1 MSKNNETFTDRW
13 LQTLN
18 PKILKFLKGKN
29 FNKMTPVQAITIP
42 LFLQHKDVCVEAVT
56 GSGKTLAFVVP
67 ILEMLLKKYTNENN
81 FDKYHIHSLIISPTR
96 ELAQQTFDITNEFI
110 QSFDD
115 QKHFSCILFV
125 GGTKHEYD
133 IKQFQN
139 NGGTIVIATPG
150 RFEELLKTKN
160 NSFNLISNLKSL
172 EILILDEADRLLDLG
187 FLTSLNTIFDALPK
201 QRRTGLF
208 SATQTDEL
216 EKLIRAGLRNPV
228 RITVKQTGSAAD
240 QRTPSTLKN
249 FYMICEPNE
258 KLSQLIHFINEQRPA
273 KIMIFFSTCAC
284 VQYFGSILKYLFRL
298 STSTNIYS
306 IHRKLRNKRLHV
318 IEQFRSEISTTTTTI
333 LLCTDI
339 VARGIDLPDV
349 DWVIQFD
356 PPTTVV
362 QFVHRCGRTARLGKL
377 GNALLMLLPNEAA
390 YVNFL
395 LNSQKVPLNEMITAD
410 INTIENVVPIVRQL
424 AISDKA
430 IYDRSKQAFV
440 SYVQAYAKHEC
451 SLLLRLKELDLCGV
465 AEGAFALVHLPKM
478 PEFKNRDTSKFNQQN
493 QIVDAES
500 IPYKD
505 KSLAKKRQMEK
516 EDPNMKIKKRVKT
529 VAFSIKK
536 EKKLKNRLK
545 RLRREQAEN
554 ERILGAENELA
565 ENEKHIDEIAKEYGK
580 LKKQRR
586 LQRYNKLQKLKKNK
600 NNELELSEDE
610 QLSDME

>member
-1 MSKNNETFTDRW
+1 MSKANQTFTDRW
-13 LQTLN
+13 LPTLN

-29 FNKMTPVQAITIP
+29 FDKMTPVQAITIP

-56 GSGKTLAFVVP
+56 GSGKTLAFIVP
-67 ILEMLLKKYTNENN
+67 ILEMLLKKYSNETR
-81 FDKYHIHSLIISPTR
+81 FDKHHIHSLIISPTR

-110 QSFDD
+110 RSFNGLN
-115 QKHFSCILFV
+115 HFSCILFV
-125 GGTKHEYD
+125 GGTKHDHD
-133 IKQFQN
+133 IEQYQN

-150 RFEELLKTKN
+150 RFEELLKTKT
-160 NSFNLISNLKSL
+160 NSFNLGANLKSL
-172 EILILDEADRLLDLG
+172 EMLILDEADRLLDLG
-187 FLTSLNTIFDALPK
+187 FLTSINTIFEALPK

-208 SATQTDEL
+208 SATQTDEI

-228 RITVKQTGSAAD
+228 RITVKQTGSASD

-258 KLSQLIHFINEQRPA
+258 KLSQLIHFINEHRPA

-284 VQYFGSILKYLFRL
+284 VQYFGSVLKHLFRSSP
-298 STSTNIYS
+298 STKIFS
-306 IHRKLRNKRLHV
+306 IHRKLRNKRATV
-318 IEQFRSEISTTTTTI
+318 IEQFRAETSTTATTV
-333 LLCTDI
+333 LVCTDI

-362 QFVHRCGRTARLGKL
+362 QFVHRCGRTARLGRL
-377 GNALLMLLPNEAA
+377 GNALLMLLPNEEA

-395 LNSQKVPLNEMITAD
+395 LNSQKVPLKEMTAAD
-410 INTIENVVPIVRQL
+410 ASKIENIVPTVREL
-424 AISDKA
+424 ATSDKGV
-430 IYDRSKQAFV
+430 YDRSKQAFV

-465 AEGAFALVHLPKM
+465 AEGAFALVHLPRM
-478 PEFKNRDTSKFNQQN
+478 PELRNRDKSKFNQEN
-493 QIVDAES
+493 QTVNAES

-505 KSLAKKRQMEK
+505 KSLAKKKQMEK
-516 EDPNMKIKKRVKT
+516 DDPTLKIKKRVKT
-529 VAFSIKK
+529 VAFSIQK
-536 EKKLKNRLK
+536 ENKLRKRLK

-554 ERILGAENELA
+554 ERIAGAEDAVA
-565 ENEKHIDEIAKEYGK
+565 ETEKHIDEIANEYSK
-580 LKKQRR
+580 LKRQRR
-586 LQRYNKLQKLKKNK
+586 LQRFNKIQKIKKKNS
-600 NNELELSEDE
+600 ELELSENE

>member
-1 MSKNNETFTDRW
+1 MSKTNETFTDQW
-13 LQTLN
+13 STTLN
-18 PKILKFLKGKN
+18 SKILKFLKVKK

-67 ILEMLLKKYTNENN
+67 ILEMLLKKYTNESR

-96 ELAQQTFDITNEFI
+96 ELAQQTYDITNEFI

-115 QKHFSCILFV
+115 QQRFSCIKFV
-125 GGTKHEYD
+125 GGTKHEAD
-133 IKQFQN
+133 VEEFRQH
-139 NGGTIVIATPG
+139 GGTIVIATPG
-150 RFEELLKTKN
+150 RIEELLKIKTS
-160 NSFNLISNLKSL
+160 SFNLIANLKSL
-172 EILILDEADRLLDLG
+172 EMLILDEADRLLDLG
-187 FLTSLNTIFDALPK
+187 FLTSLNTIFDSLPK

-228 RITVKQTGSAAD
+228 RITVKQTGSAAN

-258 KLSQLIHFINEQRPA
+258 KLSQLVHFINEQRPA
-273 KIMIFFSTCAC
+273 KIMIFLSTCAC
-284 VQYFGSILKYLFRL
+284 VQYFASVLKHLYQS
-298 STSTNIYS
+298 STSTTIYAM
-306 IHRKLRNKRLHV
+306 HRKLRNKRTTV
-318 IEQFRSEISTTTTTI
+318 IEQFRAETSTTTTAI

-349 DWVIQFD
+349 DWVIQYD

-362 QFVHRCGRTARLGKL
+362 QFVHRCGRTARLGRL

-395 LNSQKVPLNEMITAD
+395 LNSQKVPLTEMTTPD
-410 INTIENVVPIVRQL
+410 INTIENVIPTVRQL
-424 AISDKA
+424 ATSDKA

-451 SLLLRLKELDLCGV
+451 SLLLRLKELDLGGV
-465 AEGAFALVHLPKM
+465 AEGAFALVHLPRM
-478 PEFKNRDTSKFNQQN
+478 PELKNRVISNFNQGQTVN
-493 QIVDAES
+493 ADA

-516 EDPNMKIKKRVKT
+516 EDPTLKPQKRVKT
-529 VAFSIKK
+529 VAFSIQK
-536 EKKLKNRLK
+536 EKNLKKRLK

-554 ERILGAENELA
+554 ERIMGAEVERA
-565 ENEKHIDEIAKEYGK
+565 ENEKNIDDIAKEYSK
-580 LKKQRR
+580 LKRLRRTQRF
-586 LQRYNKLQKLKKNK
+586 NKIQKSKRNK
-600 NNELELSEDE
+600 RNDLELSEDE

>member
-1 MSKNNETFTDRW
+1 
-13 LQTLN
+13 LN
-18 PKILKFLKGKN
+18 
-29 FNKMTPVQAITIP
+29 A
-42 LFLQHKDVCVEAVT
+42 
-56 GSGKTLAFVVP
+56 
-67 ILEMLLKKYTNENN
+67 
-81 FDKYHIHSLIISPTR
+81 
-96 ELAQQTFDITNEFI
+96 
-110 QSFDD
+110 
-115 QKHFSCILFV
+115 
-125 GGTKHEYD
+125 
-133 IKQFQN
+133 
-139 NGGTIVIATPG
+139 
-150 RFEELLKTKN
+150 
-160 NSFNLISNLKSL
+160 
-172 EILILDEADRLLDLG
+172 
-187 FLTSLNTIFDALPK
+187 IFDALPK

-240 QRTPSTLKN
+240 QRTPSSLKN
-249 FYMICEPNE
+249 VYMICEPNE
-258 KLSQLIHFINEQRPA
+258 KLSQLIHFINEHRPA

-284 VQYFGSILKYLFRL
+284 VQYFASILKYLFRS
-298 STSTNIYS
+298 STSTKIYS
-306 IHRKLRNKRLHV
+306 IHRKLRNKRSTV
-318 IEQFRSEISTTTTTI
+318 IEQFRTETSTTTTTI

-362 QFVHRCGRTARLGKL
+362 QFVHRCGRTARLGRL

-395 LNSQKVPLNEMITAD
+395 LNSQKVPLSEMVTAD
-410 INTIENVVPIVRQL
+410 IKTIENVVPIVRQL
-424 AISDKA
+424 ATTDKA

-465 AEGAFALVHLPKM
+465 AQGAFALLHLPKM
-478 PEFKNRDTSKFNQQN
+478 PELKNRDTSNFNQQN
-493 QIVDAES
+493 QPIDPES

-536 EKKLKNRLK
+536 ENKLKKRLK

-565 ENEKHIDEIAKEYGK
+565 ENEKHIDDIAKEYSK

-586 LQRYNKLQKLKKNK
+586 LQRYNVRILNFI
-600 NNELELSEDE
+600 
-610 QLSDME
+610 

>member
-1 MSKNNETFTDRW
+1 MNETFTDRW
-13 LQTLN
+13 PPTLN
-18 PKILKFLKGKN
+18 KKILSFLTQKK

-67 ILEMLLKKYTNENN
+67 MLEMLLKKYTSDTS

-96 ELAQQTFDITNEFI
+96 ELAQQTFDIINEFI

-115 QKHFSCILFV
+115 QERFTCIKCV
-125 GGTKHEYD
+125 GGTKHNHD
-133 IKQFQN
+133 IEHFQTQ
-139 NGGTIVIATPG
+139 GGTIIIATPG
-150 RFEELLKTKN
+150 RLEELLKMK
-160 NSFNLISNLKSL
+160 SPEFNLVSNLKSL
-172 EILILDEADRLLDLG
+172 EMLILDEADRLLDLG
-187 FLTSLNTIFDALPK
+187 FLNSLNTIFEALPK

-216 EKLIRAGLRNPV
+216 EKVIRAGLRNPV
-228 RITVKQTGSAAD
+228 RITVKQTGSAAE

-249 FYMICEPNE
+249 FYMVCEPRE
-258 KLSQLIHFINEQRPA
+258 KLSQLVHFINEQRPA

-284 VQYFGSILKYLFRL
+284 VQYFAKLLKHLFSSSK
-298 STSTNIYS
+298 STTIYA
-306 IHRKLRNKRLHV
+306 IHRKLRNKRSDV
-318 IEQFRSEISTTTTTI
+318 MEQFRAETSTASTSI

-349 DWVIQFD
+349 DWVIQYD

-362 QFVHRCGRTARLGKL
+362 QFVHRCGRTARLGRL
-377 GNALLMLLPNEAA
+377 GNALLMLLPNEEA

-395 LNSQKVPLNEMITAD
+395 HHSQKVPLIEMSTPD
-410 INTIENVVPIVRQL
+410 FQTIDNVIPIVRQL
-424 AISDKA
+424 ATSDKA

-451 SLLLRLKELDLCGV
+451 SLLLRLKELDLCQV

-478 PEFKNRDTSKFNQQN
+478 PELRNRDISTFNQA
-493 QIVDAES
+493 ISLADAHA

-516 EDPNMKIKKRVKT
+516 DDPNLKVKKRVKT

-536 EKKLKNRLK
+536 EKKLKKRLK
-545 RLRREQAEN
+545 RLRREQAEQ
-554 ERILGAENELA
+554 ERLQGDETARLD
-565 ENEKHIDEIAKEYGK
+565 NEKHIDDIAQEYGK
-580 LKKQRR
+580 LKRQRR
-586 LQRYNKLQKLKKNK
+586 LQRFNKLQKNKKKQHDN
-600 NNELELSEDE
+600 LELSDDE
-610 QLSDME
+610 HLSDME

>member
-1 MSKNNETFTDRW
+1 MSKTNETFTDQW
-13 LQTLN
+13 STTLN
-18 PKILKFLKGKN
+18 SKILKFLKVKK

-67 ILEMLLKKYTNENN
+67 ILEMLLKKYTNESR

-96 ELAQQTFDITNEFI
+96 ELAQQTYDITNEFI

-115 QKHFSCILFV
+115 QQRFSCIKFV
-125 GGTKHEYD
+125 GGTKHEAD
-133 IKQFQN
+133 VEEFRQH
-139 NGGTIVIATPG
+139 GGTIVIATPG
-150 RFEELLKTKN
+150 RIEELLKIKTS
-160 NSFNLISNLKSL
+160 SFNLIANLKSL
-172 EILILDEADRLLDLG
+172 EMLILDEADRLLDLG
-187 FLTSLNTIFDALPK
+187 FLTSLNTIFDSLPK

-228 RITVKQTGSAAD
+228 RITVKQTGSAAN

-258 KLSQLIHFINEQRPA
+258 KLSQLVHFINEQRPA
-273 KIMIFFSTCAC
+273 KIMIFLSTCAC
-284 VQYFGSILKYLFRL
+284 VQYFASVLKHLYQS
-298 STSTNIYS
+298 STSTTIYAM
-306 IHRKLRNKRLHV
+306 HRKLRNKRTTV
-318 IEQFRSEISTTTTTI
+318 IEQFRAETSTTTTAI

-349 DWVIQFD
+349 DWVIQYD

-362 QFVHRCGRTARLGKL
+362 QFVHRCGRTARLGRL

-395 LNSQKVPLNEMITAD
+395 LNSQKVPLTEMTTPD
-410 INTIENVVPIVRQL
+410 INTIENVIPTVRQL
-424 AISDKA
+424 ATSDKA

-451 SLLLRLKELDLCGV
+451 SLLLRLKELDLGGV
-465 AEGAFALVHLPKM
+465 AEGAFALVHLPRM
-478 PEFKNRDTSKFNQQN
+478 PELKNRVISNFNQGQTVN
-493 QIVDAES
+493 ADA
-500 IPYKD
+500 IPYKQ
-505 KSLAKKRQMEK
+505 SLAKKRQMEK
-516 EDPNMKIKKRVKT
+516 EDPTLKPQKRVKT
-529 VAFSIKK
+529 VAFSIQK
-536 EKKLKNRLK
+536 EKNLKKRLK

-554 ERILGAENELA
+554 ERIMGAEVERA
-565 ENEKHIDEIAKEYGK
+565 ENEKNIDDIAKEYSK
-580 LKKQRR
+580 LKRLRRTQRF
-586 LQRYNKLQKLKKNK
+586 NKIQKSKRNK
-600 NNELELSEDE
+600 RNDLELSEDE

>member
-1 MSKNNETFTDRW
+1 MSKTNETFTDRW
-13 LQTLN
+13 PATLN
-18 PKILKFLKGKN
+18 LKILTFLKGKK

-67 ILEMLLKKYTNENN
+67 LLEMLLKKYTNETR

-96 ELAQQTFDITNEFI
+96 ELAQQTFDIVNEFI

-115 QKHFSCILFV
+115 QQRFSCVRFV
-125 GGTKHEYD
+125 GGTKHESD
-133 IKQFQN
+133 IEQFHQH
-139 NGGTIVIATPG
+139 GGSIVIATPG
-150 RFEELLKTKN
+150 RFEELLKVKTN
-160 NSFNLISNLKSL
+160 AFNLITNLKSL
-172 EILILDEADRLLDLG
+172 EMLILDEADRLLDLG

-228 RITVKQTGSAAD
+228 RITVKQTGSAAA

-249 FYMICEPNE
+249 IYMICEPNE

-284 VQYFGSILKYLFRL
+284 VQYFASILKHLFRS
-298 STSTNIYS
+298 STSTTVYA
-306 IHRKLRNKRLHV
+306 IHRKLRNKRTTV
-318 IEQFRSEISTTTTTI
+318 IEQFRSETSTTTTSV

-349 DWVIQFD
+349 DWVIQYD

-362 QFVHRCGRTARLGKL
+362 QFVHRCGRTARLGRL
-377 GNALLMLLPNEAA
+377 GNALLMLLPNEGA

-395 LNSQKVPLNEMITAD
+395 LNSQKVPLTEMTTPD
-410 INTIENVVPIVRQL
+410 INTIENIVPTVRQL
-424 AISDKA
+424 ATSDKG

-451 SLLLRLKELDLCGV
+451 SLLLRLKELDLVGV
-465 AEGAFALVHLPKM
+465 AEGAFALVHLPRM
-478 PEFKNRDTSKFNQQN
+478 PELRNRDISNFNQN
-493 QIVDAES
+493 KTINADA

-516 EDPNMKIKKRVKT
+516 DDPSLRPQKRVRT
-529 VAFSIKK
+529 VAFSIQK
-536 EKKLKNRLK
+536 EKNLKKRLK
-545 RLRREQAEN
+545 RLRREQIEN
-554 ERILGAENELA
+554 ERVLGAEAERA
-565 ENEKHIDEIAKEYGK
+565 ENEKHIDDIAQEYSK
-580 LKKQRR
+580 LKRNRR
-586 LQRYNKLQKLKKNK
+586 LQRFNKIQKSNRKKRND
-600 NNELELSEDE
+600 LELSDDE